1 MVRRVVA
8 GCGVG
13 VLTVGVLV
21 GGAGGVG
28 AQSAPPPQ
36 MGMHIPEAAF
46 GIWPD
51 VPVGSIRLWDTYVS
65 WREINTAPGVYN
77 WATLDKVMA
86 LAEANG
92 ADVLYAFGSTPEWA
106 ARSGCRGQADV
117 KGPQASCP
125 PADNATFVAFAKE
138 LATRYKGRIDGYEM
152 WNEGNIGTFWKG
164 TPEELAAMT
173 LAGGAAIKAADP
185 QAKVVSASMT
195 TRLDTA
201 FSKFMPIW
209 LDKMAAAN
217 WPIDAFA
224 IHSYPA
230 GALPGGSI
238 QDQGERAIAARNASI
253 TKVWQALRAA
263 GMPNRVEVW
272 DTELNYGLAGPGPIP
287 STDYPDPLGPGMM
300 AQSYF
305 DSQRLGV
312 ARTYWFSWGKE
323 EPEKGVNFGIVTDR
337 GSSGGQAF
345 GRYGMW
351 LTTGQ
356 IPAGVPRC
364 VPLGPRAGVP
374 GQVCA
379 LDAKGERVLIIPAA
393 DGPMPR
399 WSKSSIWPADGP
411 CRPAG
416 VVPQARAEVPFIAT
430 KRGACPRGST

>member
-1 MVRRVVA
+1 
-8 GCGVG
+8 
-13 VLTVGVLV
+13 
-21 GGAGGVG
+21 
-28 AQSAPPPQ
+28 
-36 MGMHIPEAAF
+36 MGMHVPEAAF

-51 VPVGSIRLWDTYVS
+51 VPVGSVRLWDTYVS

-92 ADVLYAFGSTPEWA
+92 ADVLYAFGATPEWA
-106 ARSGCRGQADV
+106 ARPGCKGQADV
-117 KGPQASCP
+117 KGPQSSCP
-125 PADNATFVAFAKE
+125 PADNASFVAFAKE
-138 LATRYKGRIDGYEM
+138 LATRYKGRIDAYEM

-164 TPEELAAMT
+164 TPEELAEMT
-173 LAGGAAIKAADP
+173 LAGAAAVKAADP
-185 QAKVVSASMT
+185 NAKVVSASMT
-195 TRLDTA
+195 TRLATSFTRFLPAWTA
-201 FSKFMPIW
+201 R
-209 LDKMAAAN
+209 LGAAG

-230 GALPGGSI
+230 GSHPGATVTEQARAAL
-238 QDQGERAIAARNASI
+238 DARNASVVRV
-253 TKVWQALRAA
+253 TDALRAA

-287 STDYPDPLGPGMM
+287 STDYPDPLATGML
-300 AQSYF
+300 AESYF

-345 GRYGMW
+345 GRYGRW
-351 LTTGQ
+351 VSTGQ

-364 VPLGPRAGVP
+364 STLGPRAGVP
-374 GQVCA
+374 GRVCT
-379 LDAKGERVLIIPAA
+379 LDARGDRVLIVPAA

-399 WSKSSIWPADGP
+399 WANASTWPSDGP
-411 CRPAG
+411 CRPPGA
-416 VVPQARAEVPFIAT
+416 VPLARTGVPFIAT
-430 KRGACPRGST
+430 KRGTCPQGSQ